1 MEVYILVLRFFV
13 FLSTVSPG
21 FSSVLDPRGRLKG
34 LGEKVRSACEE
45 VENNESGLMFLT
57 VMVPAP
63 PG

>member
-45 VENNESGLMFLT
+45 VENNESGIL
-57 VMVPAP
+57 
-63 PG
+63 G